1 MNVPHAFDNS
11 LADSLDVD
19 DLVCRCIISLEALAV
34 SERISPETLTAHE
47 SIYLEALTPH
57 VQACLL
63 SFERDRNVRS
73 LDKAITL
80 CEFAISRY
88 PDGDI
93 MQSGHFWRLGLALE
107 MKGLQVE
114 ALGAYERALDLAPED
129 SRGLELKSVCFYKIG
144 ALHQGRYDRHGE
156 AEDLDKA
163 IWAHEMCIAF
173 TAADGKH
180 LDECYRDLYY
190 SLMARWELLKDEESL
205 DRLVSH
211 AEKAVAFNPSYHNQ
225 FNLGFA
231 LRISYEHHHTLALV
245 DRAILAM
252 RSAVSSSMPHDR
264 MHMLTEL
271 AFTYYR
277 RIRHVRDPSDA
288 SACIKYLEQAMEHG
302 KLSYS
307 FHIMLAE
314 CLGLVFYRNGD
325 VQCYER
331 ACLVCE
337 TLLADDSLTNIDR
350 TTVLT
355 ALGALFLVSFENRA
369 PLPDPYACRLE
380 KCIQTLKRAI
390 ECMSPKYPEPIRP
403 YYLLS
408 YALHLRVQIGTATVS
423 EFEYAI
429 SIGRKAVEFSE
440 IHVTSERN
448 TMNTDSHASCLLAL
462 GGILSSYGL
471 AFPQPTAH
479 YEECLSLFRRAS
491 QISSLVHDTHLTS
504 AIAEADYCYVLN
516 DWKGCFNAYTSAM
529 EAVQQQA
536 WLGLSVVQQYRAI
549 GGDSLINGVGS
560 RAAVMAVLFGDNGM
574 ALKWIEQCRSIVWRR
589 VLNLRV
595 SMDALANVE
604 PTLAHRLKEV
614 SDMLQRGAYFDL
626 RLGMEEGSLEM
637 RKQQRYRLA
646 EEWEGLIAQTH
657 LLP

>member
-19 DLVCRCIISLEALAV
+19 DLVCRCIISLEALAM

-180 LDECYRDLYY
+180 LDECYRDLFC
-190 SLMARWELLKDEESL
+190 SLMARWEVLKNEESL

-225 FNLGFA
+225 FNLGIA
-231 LRISYEHHHTLALV
+231 LRIAYEHHHTLALV

-264 MHMLTEL
+264 MHMLIEL

-277 RIRHVRDPSDA
+277 RISHVRDPSDT
-288 SACIKYLEQAMEHG
+288 SACIKYLEQAMEYG
-302 KLSYS
+302 KIGFS
-307 FHIMLAE
+307 FHIMLIE
-314 CLGLVFYRNGD
+314 CLTREFYRNSD
-325 VQCYER
+325 VQCYKH
-331 ACLVCE
+331 ACSTCE

-350 TTVLT
+350 CIVLT
-355 ALGALFLVSFENRA
+355 ALGGIHLISCVRHAHS
-369 PLPDPYACRLE
+369 PDTYACRLE
-380 KCIQTLKRAI
+380 KCIQTLERAI
-390 ECMSPKYPEPIRP
+390 SCMSPRQPEPARP
-403 YYLLS
+403 YYFLS
-408 YALHLRVQIGTATVS
+408 HALHGRLLHGTATVS
-423 EFEYAI
+423 EFEYTI
-429 SIGRKAVEFSE
+429 SIGRKAVEFAK
-440 IHVTSERN
+440 IFAASERN
-448 TMNTDSHASCLLAL
+448 TSNTDSYASCLMTL
-462 GGILSSYGL
+462 GSILMVYGYT
-471 AFPQPTAH
+471 FPQPRAH
-479 YEECLSLFRRAS
+479 YEECVSVFHQAS
-491 QISSLVHDTHLTS
+491 QVSSLIHDVHVMSCL
-504 AIAEADYCYVLN
+504 AEAEHYSVME
-516 DWKGCFNAYTSAM
+516 DWKGCFNAYTSAI
-529 EAVQQQA
+529 EAVQHQT

-549 GGDSLINGVGS
+549 GGGRNIDAVG
-560 RAAVMAVLFGDNGM
+560 RHAARTAVRFGSSEM
-574 ALKWIEQCRSIVWRR
+574 ALEWGPREFCVRPLRACVQLRS
-589 VLNLRV
+589 
-595 SMDALANVE
+595 SAFA
-604 PTLAHRLKEV
+604 
-614 SDMLQRGAYFDL
+614 
-626 RLGMEEGSLEM
+626 
-637 RKQQRYRLA
+637 
-646 EEWEGLIAQTH
+646 
-657 LLP
+657 